1 MCNWLRSVSSRD
13 AIWKLDLNLIN
24 LNTLQITSKEC
35 NIYNLHIKHL
45 LNSANEEI
53 AAVEGFSATQLNF
66 IKQLWFRV
74 HYNLLDFSSVL
85 LKLSLHLSFP
95 QDCFAMY
102 TIASTITDK
111 NDLRYNIYT
120 ISLIEWMWFAATH
133 DHDDRAYHALIYQLN

>member
-1 MCNWLRSVSSRD
+1 LYK
-13 AIWKLDLNLIN
+13 APTK
-24 LNTLQITSKEC
+24 
-35 NIYNLHIKHL
+35 Y
-45 LNSANEEI
+45 SANAEI

-95 QDCFAMY
+95 QDFFAMY

-120 ISLIEWMWFAATH
+120 ISLIE
-133 DHDDRAYHALIYQLN
+133 